1 MKVKSTKRS
10 LLVSAI
16 LLLVCVS
23 MLVGSTFAWF
33 TDNVSSKNN
42 VIKSGNLDV
51 ALYYAATSADV
62 AADKWTE
69 VDASTDIFG
78 YDLWEPGY
86 VKTAYFKVVNKGSLA
101 LKYQL
106 SADVYSETSGVNK
119 AGETFLLS
127 DSIKTAVVDADAT
140 REEIL
145 AMAGSS
151 LKGSIA
157 IDASAQAL
165 YPLAEADVNK
175 PNEKVVGLAIWMPTT
190 VGNEANHNGESIP
203 AIEFGVNLLATQLTY
218 EMDSFGK
225 DYDTNAQYP
234 MVAFGSAAVDP
245 AATEYEIPLMKADGG
260 KVGSALILDDSVAD
274 DAASISINVVE
285 TEDDETVAI
294 TADQAIR
301 TFDITVTGL
310 KENNDVPVKVELN
323 VGAGLTGV
331 EVYHRNEKI
340 QTASY
345 NATEGVI
352 TFETLS
358 FSPFSVVYDAQAEEE
373 VLDETKPAATVE
385 DVSATYANTELG
397 WTGWGG
403 LNPNNPGQQLEAVFL
418 FEDSHDTDWV
428 ANSAY
433 KDWYC
438 DFYVKM
444 DRYVPVNAVVLG
456 GNYGGFGWVGFNNPV
471 EVEAE
476 TWVPLLASFLEQ
488 TDSGWSYND
497 IATIVE
503 EFLCGVAHC
512 DSTLD
517 GATFTVQLRL
527 TNPADSSDVIVA
539 AEQSYTFGTAPAYAK
554 TAEELA
560 GALAA
565 GGTVVLADD
574 VTVTSTLTVPA
585 GEEAVINLNG
595 KDLSYAVSNSGA
607 SAIINNK
614 GSLELTGEGTISFV
628 AANPDM
634 QEIPGYA
641 TNTITN
647 TGTLVIGEGV
657 TVTNGSD
664 GGASYAVDNHG
675 KLTLNG
681 GTLIGNRCALR
692 IAKYNQDNVEFVMN
706 DGLVKAMTPAWIQL
720 PGSDSNAAP
729 KISVTIRDGVFQST
743 KESSADNDVL
753 YTYSSGNS
761 HANTTVTINGG
772 QFLGGTVSIGSGY
785 KGDVPA
791 LTINGGTFEY
801 DVLQWNADGSS
812 TVLRAANK

>member
-33 TDNVSSKNN
+33 TDSVSSKNN

-62 AADKWTE
+62 AANKWTE
-69 VDASTDIFG
+69 VDATTDIFG

-165 YPLAEADVNK
+165 YPQDESDANK

-218 EMDSFGK
+218 EMDSFGP
-225 DYDTNAQYP
+225 DYDTNSQYP

-260 KVGSALILDDSVAD
+260 KVGSALILDDSVAA
-274 DAASISINVVE
+274 DAASLSVNVVE
-285 TEDDETVAI
+285 TERNANVSI
-294 TADQAIR
+294 NSDQDAK
-301 TFDITVTGL
+301 TYNITVEGL
-310 KENNDVPVKVELN
+310 KEGNTVPVKVELN
-323 VGAGLTGV
+323 VGTGLTGV
-331 EVYHRNEKI
+331 ELYHHEALIDSTYDPNTGHVKF
-340 QTASY
+340 
-345 NATEGVI
+345 ATN
-352 TFETLS
+352 S
-358 FSPFSVVYDAQAEEE
+358 FSPFTVVFDAEPVEEEGKDDVPVASVVEAPQYVGVALPWGSFGGFTPSNKQQA
-373 VLDETKPAATVE
+373 
-385 DVSATYANTELG
+385 
-397 WTGWGG
+397 
-403 LNPNNPGQQLEAVFL
+403 LEA
-418 FEDSHDTDWV
+418 
-428 ANSAY
+428 AY
-433 KDWYC
+433 IFTNASD
-438 DFYVKM
+438 
-444 DRYVPVNAVVLG
+444 VPVEESKYQNWACDYYVMMDKDVKPGAVFLG
-456 GNYGGFGWVGFNNPV
+456 GNYGDFGWVGFENP
-471 EVEAE
+471 EAVAANTE
-476 TWVPLLASFLEQ
+476 VPLLGSVTSNPWTYEDVVNF
-488 TDSGWSYND
+488 
-497 IATIVE
+497 VE
-503 EFLCGVAHC
+503 TFTCGVAH
-512 DSTLD
+512 LD
-517 GATFTVQLRL
+517 ESLNGATFTVMLRL
-527 TNPADSSDVIVA
+527 TNPEDSADYINVA
-539 AEQSYTFGTAPAYAK
+539 TVKYTFGAMPTTVD

-560 GALAA
+560 DALAA
-565 GGTVVLADD
+565 GGTVVLADN
-574 VTVTSTLTVPA
+574 VTVTSTLNVPA

-595 KDLSYAVSNSGA
+595 KNLSYAVSNSGA
-607 SAIINNK
+607 SAILNNK

-628 AANPDM
+628 AENPDLGA
-634 QEIPGYA
+634 IPAYA

-681 GTLIGNRCALR
+681 GTLIGERCALR
-692 IAKYNQDNVEFVMN
+692 IAKYNQDNVEFIMN
-706 DGLVKAMTPAWIQL
+706 SGRVEAMTPAWIQL
-720 PGSDSNAAP
+720 PGSDSAVAP
-729 KISVTIRDGVFQST
+729 KISVTINDGVFQST
-743 KESSADNDVL
+743 KATSADNNVM
-753 YTYSSGNS
+753 YTYSYGNS

-785 KGDVPA
+785 KDDAPT
-791 LTINGGTFEY
+791 LNITGGTFEY
-801 DVLQWNADGSS
+801 DVLQWLEGDTAVVLYNA
-812 TVLRAANK
+812 N